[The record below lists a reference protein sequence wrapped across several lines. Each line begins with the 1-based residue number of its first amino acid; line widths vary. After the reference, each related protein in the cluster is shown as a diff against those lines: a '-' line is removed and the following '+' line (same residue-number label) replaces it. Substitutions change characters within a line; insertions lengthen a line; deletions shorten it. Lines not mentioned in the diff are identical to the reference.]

1 MSFGDPNNP
10 YGQQPQQPPQ
20 NNPYGQQPPQPGP
33 YPQQAPQG
41 VPPQG
46 YGYPQQQPPG
56 QPYGYPQ
63 QQQPGQP
70 YGAYPQQGGP
80 GGYFPQSGP
89 GAPASMGRRLG
100 ARAIDGALIGVIYFI
115 VSLAGIAGS
124 ASSVSDC
131 DPYASDYQ
139 SCVNDA
145 SSNVIVAM
153 LAVLGVLAAII
164 FLYEAIMIST
174 VGATLGK
181 LAVGVRVINAETG
194 GKPSFGAALVRYLI
208 PMVGAFVCYI
218 GAILVYLSPFW
229 DKSGRLQGWHDK
241 AAKTAVV
248 TNS

>member
-20 NNPYGQQPPQPGP
+20 NPYGQQPPQPGP

-41 VPPQG
+41 VPPQQG
-46 YGYPQQQPPG
+46 YGYPQQQPA
-56 QPYGYPQ
+56 QPYGYP

-80 GGYFPQSGP
+80 GGHFPQAGP

-100 ARAIDGALIGVIYFI
+100 GRLIDGVLIGIINAILTF
-115 VSLAGIAGS
+115 AGLVGS
-124 ASSVSDC
+124 ASTVSDC

-145 SSNVIVAM
+145 SSSM
-153 LAVLGVLAAII
+153 LASTFAVLGVVYLIM
-164 FLYEAIMIST
+164 FLYEWLMIAT

-181 LAVGVRVINAETG
+181 MAVGIRVVNSENG
-194 GKPSFGAALVRYLI
+194 GKPGFGGALVRILI
-208 PMVGAFVCYI
+208 PIAGVIACGI
-218 GAILVYLSPFW
+218 GQLLVFLSPFW

>member
-20 NNPYGQQPPQPGP
+20 GSPYGQQPPQPAG

-46 YGYPQQQPPG
+46 YGYPQQQPA
-56 QPYGYPQ
+56 QPYGYP

-70 YGAYPQQGGP
+70 YGAYPQGPGGP

-89 GAPASMGRRLG
+89 GAPASMGRRFGGRL
-100 ARAIDGALIGVIYFI
+100 IDGVLIGIINGILSFVGI
-115 VSLAGIAGS
+115 VGS
-124 ASSVSDC
+124 MSSVKDC
-131 DPYASDYQ
+131 DPYASDYS

-145 SSNVIVAM
+145 SSSI
-153 LAVLGVLAAII
+153 LASTFAVVGVLYLIM
-164 FLYEAIMIST
+164 FLYEWLMIAT

-181 LAVGVRVINAETG
+181 MAVGIRVVNAENG
-194 GKPSFGAALVRYLI
+194 GKPGFGSALVRILI
-208 PMVGAFVCYI
+208 PIAGVIACGI
-218 GAILVYLSPFW
+218 GQLLVFLSPFW

>member
-20 NNPYGQQPPQPGP
+20 NPYGQQPPQPGP

-41 VPPQG
+41 VPPQQG
-46 YGYPQQQPPG
+46 YGYPQQQPA

-63 QQQPGQP
+63 QQGQQ
-70 YGAYPQQGGP
+70 YGAYPQGP
-80 GGYFPQSGP
+80 GGHFPQAGP

-100 ARAIDGALIGVIYFI
+100 ARLIDSVLIGIIASILTF
-115 VSLAGIAGS
+115 AGIIGS
-124 ASSVSDC
+124 VSSVQDC
-131 DPYASDYQ
+131 DPAAADY
-139 SCVNDA
+139 STCVNDA
-145 SSNVIVAM
+145 SSNAVGASFAVMGAIYL
-153 LAVLGVLAAII
+153 LA
-164 FLYEAIMIST
+164 FLYEWLMVGT

-181 LAVGVRVINAETG
+181 MAVGIRVVNAETG
-194 GKPSFGAALVRYLI
+194 GKPGLGGALVRYLI
-208 PMVGAFVCYI
+208 VIAGAIACGI
-218 GAILVYLSPFW
+218 GQILVYLSPFW

>member
-10 YGQQPQQPPQ
+10 YGQQPQQPQ

-63 QQQPGQP
+63 QQPGQQ

-89 GAPASMGRRLG
+89 GAPASMGRRFG
-100 ARAIDGALIGVIYFI
+100 ARLIDGVLIGIINAILSFVG
-115 VSLAGIAGS
+115 VVGS
-124 ASSVSDC
+124 ASSISDC

-139 SCVNDA
+139 SCVDDA
-145 SSNVIVAM
+145 SS
-153 LAVLGVLAAII
+153 GVLAASFAILGVVYLI
-164 FLYEAIMIST
+164 MFLYEWLMIAT

-181 LAVGVRVINAETG
+181 MAVGIRVVNSETG
-194 GKPSFGAALVRYLI
+194 GKPGFGGALVRILI
-208 PMVGAFVCYI
+208 PIAGVIVCFVGQL
-218 GAILVYLSPFW
+218 LVFLSPFW

>member
-10 YGQQPQQPPQ
+10 YGQQPQQ
-20 NNPYGQQPPQPGP
+20 NNPYGQQPPQGNP

-41 VPPQG
+41 VPPQQG
-46 YGYPQQQPPG
+46 YGYPQQQPGPA
-56 QPYGYPQ
+56 YGYPQ
-63 QQQPGQP
+63 QQPGQQQ

-80 GGYFPQSGP
+80 GGYFPQAGP

-100 ARAIDGALIGVIYFI
+100 ARAIDGALIGVIYGI
-115 VSLAGIAGS
+115 ISVAGVVGS
-124 ASSVSDC
+124 VSSVSDC

-145 SSNVIVAM
+145 SSNVFVAM
-153 LAVLGVLAAII
+153 LAVLGVLAAIV
-164 FLYEAIMIST
+164 FLYEAIMISA

-181 LAVGVRVINAETG
+181 LAVGIRVINAETG
-194 GKPSFGAALVRYLI
+194 AKPGFGAALVRYLI

-218 GAILVYLSPFW
+218 GALLVYLSPFW